1 MVNYGIHDS
10 AKLFA
15 YAASLLQEMTIE
27 LSNPNL
33 QLPDVDRIMGAVSHV
48 VPVWEG
54 LLIDIQRARRSE
66 AQLVPRPF
74 VIKVE
79 PWATDSVSVLFSTIK
94 VQLEAYKQLIDQ
106 LEEMPGKPSLENL
119 LTELAEQGN
128 ESLERLRSFISVET
142 ADLVVEGMEMREAGE
157 GQSMSVEK
165 EVAMGQGLEVPPTGE
180 AATTTT
186 PAVMNSEGTA
196 RRGSVARVLL
206 NDVFNLPTPNK
217 KQYQ

>member
-1 MVNYGIHDS
+1 MINLIPS
-10 AKLFA
+10 
-15 YAASLLQEMTIE
+15 QTQ

-33 QLPDVDRIMGAVSHV
+33 QLPDVDRIIGAVSHV

-54 LLIDIQRARRSE
+54 LLTDIQRARRSE

-79 PWATDSVSVLFSTIK
+79 PWVTDSVSVLFSTIK

-142 ADLVVEGMEMREAGE
+142 ADLVVGGMEMREAGE

>member
-1 MVNYGIHDS
+1 MVNHGIRDS

-15 YAASLLQEMTIE
+15 YAASLLQEMAIE
-27 LSNPNL
+27 LSNPNI
-33 QLPDVDRIMGAVSHV
+33 QHPDVDRIMGAVSHV

-79 PWATDSVSVLFSTIK
+79 PWATDSVSVLFGTIK

-119 LTELAEQGN
+119 LTELARQGN

-157 GQSMSVEK
+157 AQSMSVEK
-165 EVAMGQGLEVPPTGE
+165 EFAMGQGLEVPPTGA

-206 NDVFNLPTPNK
+206 DDVFNLPTPYK